1 MATSE
6 ADSGFGANIAL
17 KDLAVV
23 THVFDDIVCP
33 IIAEAQLFALATLNA
48 QETLYFG
55 IFGTLHL
62 IDIGLR
68 DALFLCRN
76 RRVEDPSNDIG
87 PLVVTLT
94 GGGS

>member
-1 MATSE
+1 MILYAQ
-6 ADSGFGANIAL
+6 
-17 KDLAVV
+17 
-23 THVFDDIVCP
+23 
-33 IIAEAQLFALATLNA
+33 IIAEAQLFTLATLNA
-48 QETLYFG
+48 QETQYFG

-76 RRVEDPSNDIG
+76 RRVEDPSNDIR